1 MSRVA
6 HDNDRDR
13 TESMAIIGAVAAL
26 LFALCLLFVI
36 VSAPLW
42 R

>member
-1 MSRVA
+1 MSRVV
-6 HDNDRDR
+6 HDKDRDR